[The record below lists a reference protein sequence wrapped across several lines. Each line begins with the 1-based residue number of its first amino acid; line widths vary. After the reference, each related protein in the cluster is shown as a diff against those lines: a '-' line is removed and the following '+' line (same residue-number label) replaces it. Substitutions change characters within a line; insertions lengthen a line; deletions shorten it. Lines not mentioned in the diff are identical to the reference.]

1 MSLLEDARKQINEID
16 QEMAQLFEKRM
27 RAVEDVVLYKQQ
39 NHMQVLD
46 TSREQFVIERNT
58 QFIQDEKYKDSYI
71 QFIKD
76 VMAISRKYQKSVIN
90 KDIIGFQGTQGA
102 FSHIASEKVF
112 PDCQKKNYESFEDV
126 FQAVDEEEIAYGVIP
141 FENSYTGE
149 VGEILDLLMRYQ
161 VYINGVYDLRISQ
174 NLLGVKGAKI
184 SDIKQVYSKDQAIYQ
199 SKKYLDGRGY
209 ELIPYPNTAMAAA
222 YVAEENDK
230 TKAAIAAKENA
241 ELYGLDIL
249 AEDINTSNDNTTRFI
264 IISKKIKPKGDRFSI
279 AFTTHHKAGA
289 LVQAMDIIAK
299 YGFNMQS
306 IKSRSIKERPWE
318 YYFYVE
324 IDGNLENEKEQ
335 MLIDELKIACE
346 QVKILG
352 AYDYKESRDEE

>member
-1 MSLLEDARKQINEID
+1 MSLLDDARKQINDID
-16 QEMAQLFEKRM
+16 EQMAALFEKRM
-27 RAVEDVVLYKQQ
+27 RAVEDVVQYKQQ
-39 NHMQVLD
+39 NKMQILD
-46 TSREQFVIERNT
+46 ASREQFVIEKNLH
-58 QFIQDEKYKDSYI
+58 FIQNENYKDSYI
-71 QFIKD
+71 QFIND

-102 FSHIASEKVF
+102 FSHIASERVF
-112 PDCQKKNYESFEDV
+112 PDYQKKNYASFEEV
-126 FQAVDEEEIAYGVIP
+126 FQAVDEEEIAFGVIP

-149 VGEILDLLMRYQ
+149 VGEILDLLMGYQ
-161 VYINGVYDLRISQ
+161 VYINGVYDLHISQ
-174 NLLGVKGAKI
+174 NLLGVKGAVL
-184 SDIKQVYSKDQAIYQ
+184 SDVKQVYSKDQAFYQ

-222 YVAEENDK
+222 YVAKENDK

-241 ELYGLDIL
+241 ELYGLEIL

-264 IISKKIKPKGDRFSI
+264 IISKHLNEKGNRFSL

-289 LVQAMDIIAK
+289 LVQAMNIIAK
-299 YGFNMQS
+299 NGFNMES

-324 IDGNLENEKEQ
+324 IDGNLKNEKEQ
-335 MLIDELKIACE
+335 MLIKELKKTCE

-352 AYDYKESRDEE
+352 AYDDKESRDEE